1 MIRDVVDLEIYQ
13 LSLGLL
19 KKLYDFLKLLPF
31 SEYDTVLQCKRAGK
45 SIPANIA
52 EGYAKKHSEKEFKR
66 FLQIALG
73 SSDEL
78 VTHLRVIIITLP
90 KLEVESNILLDEYK
104 NLSKKINKLCSVW
117 QNYSK

>member
-1 MIRDVVDLEIYQ
+1 MIRDVSDLEVYQ
-13 LSLGLL
+13 ISLDLL
-19 KKLYDFLKLLPF
+19 KKLYDFLKSLPF
-31 SEYDTVLQCKRAGK
+31 SEYDTVSQCKRAGK

-78 VTHLRVIIITLP
+78 VTHLRVIIITIPRL
-90 KLEVESNILLDEYK
+90 KDKSQILLDEYK
-104 NLSKKINKLCSVW
+104 NLSKKINKLYSVW